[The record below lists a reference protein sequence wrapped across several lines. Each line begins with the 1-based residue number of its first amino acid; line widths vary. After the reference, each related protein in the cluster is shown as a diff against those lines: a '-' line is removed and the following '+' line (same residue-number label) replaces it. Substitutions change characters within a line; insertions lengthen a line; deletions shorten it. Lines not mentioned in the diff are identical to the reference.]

1 MTRRAENMTIKE
13 KLLLGDK
20 FSIAREVAARL
31 GDDTEFRE
39 IPRCPAKLQWL
50 MLKDA
55 GWIEL
60 YNEDNWY
67 CKNLANIIGFKEVK
81 APSLETFE
89 KLRWYSDREK
99 LANILLG
106 ADPEI
111 VRNLPSWVTF
121 EMIQA
126 EPRLAANV
134 WVKNYNLSILQ
145 YQKLTD
151 KDIDFLVTTRGLVG
165 LEEDRTV
172 NLQLAKK
179 FQNEEDF
186 AAAVRIWRMTGKVP
200 KTLDRKKVW
209 GDLAVFSDELI
220 TYLWGNPFLE
230 LLHGQVPEE
239 NALIEQEEFY
249 TRCKFEKFTSVP
261 EIMLKSWKNEIPQQC
276 FFTPENIK
284 FLEEEN
290 FDFCI
295 QFGEAAK
302 GKGRVT
308 AFRLLQHPFEEWK
321 EHFGDL
327 VEELLEYPFDW
338 TKENIKHYDIITEI
352 GIKGSIQ
359 DAAVPIIQSHY
370 YLKTYLKAPID
381 SKQCWKKAI
390 ELEES
395 GFLTRFNSV
404 FSDYWNDQNA
414 LTRLGAVFVDYLHG
428 RSVGIPDAT
437 GRTVD
442 FVEAFERAER
452 CIRSYKCSIATL
464 ALNFLDANRFEQ
476 DDRAMIVVNKFEDGK
491 LTPVTI
497 EESAQPEGDFLWG
510 ITCAPFQVRLRGSDT
525 IVELF
530 PRLGV
535 SK

>member
-1 MTRRAENMTIKE
+1 M
-13 KLLLGDK
+13 
-20 FSIAREVAARL
+20 
-31 GDDTEFRE
+31 
-39 IPRCPAKLQWL
+39 
-50 MLKDA
+50 
-55 GWIEL
+55 
-60 YNEDNWY
+60 
-67 CKNLANIIGFKEVK
+67 
-81 APSLETFE
+81 
-89 KLRWYSDREK
+89 
-99 LANILLG
+99 
-106 ADPEI
+106 
-111 VRNLPSWVTF
+111 
-121 EMIQA
+121 
-126 EPRLAANV
+126 
-134 WVKNYNLSILQ
+134 
-145 YQKLTD
+145 
-151 KDIDFLVTTRGLVG
+151 
-165 LEEDRTV
+165 
-172 NLQLAKK
+172 
-179 FQNEEDF
+179 
-186 AAAVRIWRMTGKVP
+186 
-200 KTLDRKKVW
+200 
-209 GDLAVFSDELI
+209 
-220 TYLWGNPFLE
+220 
-230 LLHGQVPEE
+230 
-239 NALIEQEEFY
+239 
-249 TRCKFEKFTSVP
+249 
-261 EIMLKSWKNEIPQQC
+261 
-276 FFTPENIK
+276 
-284 FLEEEN
+284 
-290 FDFCI
+290 
-295 QFGEAAK
+295 
-302 GKGRVT
+302 
-308 AFRLLQHPFEEWK
+308 
-321 EHFGDL
+321 
-327 VEELLEYPFDW
+327 LEYPFDW